1 MGKIIETLI
10 LVVGAVGIS
19 AVLWVGANLLFGLV
33 RNQWQRFTTILGAL
47 AGYVIF
53 FLLEGNRLLT
63 NLGAGTIVWLP
74 FVGAGLGA
82 ALGWFLADNPDPE
95 RRRLVATGGLLAV
108 GVIVGALI
116 DDDLWP
122 RFDFVKLIGFT
133 VVLAGVGYALPMLR
147 RTFTPAMWGGAA
159 AAIMVLGLIVG
170 GGINGSIQGAVFF
183 VVIALILLVIGGKTE
198 LDGALAGGA
207 LGFLLGGFGGAD
219 LGDGT
224 VVESILA
231 AAVPAGLIGY
241 RIGTTTSPD
250 LRKRA
255 AIDNGS
261 RSWIFLTPALS
272 FIIVTLLIPTI
283 RTLYLSFLDARSEA
297 WAGIDNYTESFTNRT
312 SFDIDD
318 WTNIFTSRLVW
329 VGVIILVIAIAVG
342 EVQKTR
348 TGRRYELGGPA
359 FGPLMIASTLLVFGV
374 LSVLRGTIMNNLWW
388 VFTVT
393 LFSTALGLAIA
404 VLADGNRF
412 ESIAKSIIF
421 MPMAVS
427 LVGASVIW
435 RFMYIARDP
444 SKEQTGVINKVWT
457 ELGFLSTG
465 SGLPTLIGAILLGLL
480 ALAAF
485 AWCARLL
492 VRGEYL
498 NAPLPAIAAFGIGY
512 VFLRYIGIFGDGV
525 GGFRVLDDGTVEAN
539 PVLFVQ
545 EQPFNSVWLMVI
557 LIWIQT
563 GFAMVI
569 LSAAIKAVPDELL
582 EAARVDGATE
592 SQVFWRVTLPQ
603 IATTIG
609 VVVTTIIVLV
619 MKVFDIVKV
628 VTNGNFGT
636 QVLANDMF
644 QQAFQFQNRGRG
656 AALAI
661 ILFISVLPVMVT
673 NIRRM
678 QREEA

>member
-10 LVVGAVGIS
+10 LVVVAVGVS
-19 AVLWVGANLLFGLV
+19 AGLWIGANLLFGLV
-33 RNQWQRFTTILGAL
+33 RNEWQLFTTVLGAL
-47 AGYVIF
+47 GGYALF

-63 NLGAGTIVWLP
+63 NMGSGTILWLP
-74 FVGAGLGA
+74 FVGAALGG
-82 ALGWFLADNPDPE
+82 ALGWFLADNPDPQ
-95 RRRLVATGGLLAV
+95 RRRLVATGGAVAV

-122 RFDFVKLIGFT
+122 AFDFVKLIGFT
-133 VVLAGVGYALPMLR
+133 VVLAGAGYALPMLR
-147 RTFTPAMWGGAA
+147 RTLTPAMWGGVAA
-159 AAIMVLGLIVG
+159 VLVIAGLIVG
-170 GGINGSIQGAVFF
+170 GGIDGSIQGAVFF
-183 VVIALILLVIGGKTE
+183 VAIAVVLVVIGGKTE

-224 VVESILA
+224 VVESIVGL
-231 AAVPAGLIGY
+231 AVPAGLLGY

-250 LRKRA
+250 LTKRA
-255 AIDNGS
+255 KIDNGS
-261 RSWIFLTPALS
+261 RSWIFLAPALT
-272 FIIVTLLIPTI
+272 FITATLLIPTV

-297 WAGIDNYTESFTNRT
+297 WVGFDNYTESFTNRT
-312 SFDIDD
+312 SFDIDN
-318 WTNIFTSRLVW
+318 WTDIFTSRLVW
-329 VGVIILVIAIAVG
+329 VGVIILVVALLVG
-342 EVQKTR
+342 EAHKAR

-404 VLADGNRF
+404 VLADGARF
-412 ESIAKSIIF
+412 ESVAKSIIF

-465 SGLPTLIGAILLGLL
+465 DGLPTLIGALILGLL
-480 ALAAF
+480 TLGAF
-485 AWCARLL
+485 AFCARML
-492 VRGEYL
+492 VRREYL
-498 NAPLPAIAAFGIGY
+498 NTPLPAIAAAGLGY
-512 VFLRYIGIFGDGV
+512 VFLRYIGVFGDGV
-525 GGFRVLDDGTVEAN
+525 GGFKILEDGTVEAN

-582 EAARVDGATE
+582 EAARVDGAT
-592 SQVFWRVTLPQ
+592 
-603 IATTIG
+603 
-609 VVVTTIIVLV
+609 
-619 MKVFDIVKV
+619 
-628 VTNGNFGT
+628 
-636 QVLANDMF
+636 
-644 QQAFQFQNRGRG
+644 GR
-656 AALAI
+656 
-661 ILFISVLPVMVT
+661 
-673 NIRRM
+673 
-678 QREEA
+678 

>member
-33 RNQWQRFTTILGAL
+33 RDEWQRFTTILGAIV
-47 AGYVIF
+47 GYIVF

-63 NLGAGTIVWLP
+63 NLGAGTILWLP
-74 FVGAGLGA
+74 FVGAALGG
-82 ALGWFLADNPDPE
+82 ALGWFLAANPDPE
-95 RRRLVATGGLLAV
+95 RRRLVATGGALAT
-108 GVIVGALI
+108 GIIIGALI

-133 VVLAGVGYALPMLR
+133 VVLAGAGYALPMLR
-147 RTFTPAMWGGAA
+147 AKLTPPMWGGLAA
-159 AAIMVLGLIVG
+159 VLVIAGLIVG
-170 GGINGSIQGAVFF
+170 GGIDGSIQGAVFF
-183 VVIALILLVIGGKTE
+183 VVIAIILIVTGGKTE
-198 LDGALAGGA
+198 IDGALAGAA

-219 LGDGT
+219 LGGGS
-224 VVESILA
+224 VVESIVGV
-231 AAVPAGLIGY
+231 AVPAGLVGY

-250 LRKRA
+250 LRTRA
-255 AIDNGS
+255 SIDAGS
-261 RSWIFLTPALS
+261 RSWIFLTPALT
-272 FIIVTLLIPTI
+272 FITATLLIPTI

-297 WAGIDNYTESFTNRT
+297 WVGLDNYTESFTNRT
-312 SFDIDD
+312 SFDVGD
-318 WTNIFTSRLVW
+318 WANIFTSRLVW
-329 VGVIILVIAIAVG
+329 AGAIILVVALLVG
-342 EVQKTR
+342 EVHKSR

-404 VLADGNRF
+404 VLADGARF
-412 ESIAKSIIF
+412 ESVAKSIIF

-465 SGLPTLIGAILLGLL
+465 SGIPTLIGALLLGLL
-480 ALAAF
+480 TLAAF

-492 VRGEYL
+492 TRGEYL
-498 NAPLPAIAAFGIGY
+498 NAPLPAIAAFGLGY
-512 VFLRYIGIFGDGV
+512 VFLRYIGVFGDGI
-525 GGFRVLDDGTVEAN
+525 GGFKILDDGTVEAN

-603 IATTIG
+603 ISTTIG

-644 QQAFQFQNRGRG
+644 QQAFQFTNRGRG

-661 ILFISVLPVMVT
+661 ILFVSVLPVMYT

>member
-10 LVVGAVGIS
+10 LVVGAVAVS
-19 AVLWVGANLLFGLV
+19 ATLWVGANLLFGLV
-33 RNQWQRFTTILGAL
+33 REQWQRFTTLLGAIS
-47 AGYVIF
+47 GYVLF
-53 FLLEGNRLLT
+53 FVLEGNRLFT
-63 NLGAGTIVWLP
+63 NMGAGTIIWLP
-74 FVGAGLGA
+74 LVGA
-82 ALGWFLADNPDPE
+82 ALGGAFGWFLADNPDPQ
-95 RRRLVATGGLLAV
+95 RRRLVATGGCAAV
-108 GVIVGALI
+108 GLVVGALI

-122 RFDFVKLIGFT
+122 QFDFVKLIGFT
-133 VVLAGVGYALPMLR
+133 LVLGAAGYALPTIRERL
-147 RTFTPAMWGGAA
+147 TPALAGAGAA
-159 AAIMVLGLIVG
+159 VLIVAGLIAG
-170 GGINGSIQGAVFF
+170 GGIDGSIQGAVFF
-183 VVIALILLVIGGKTE
+183 VGIAVVMFVIGGRTST
-198 LDGALAGGA
+198 DGAIAGAA
-207 LGFLLGGFGGAD
+207 LGFLLGGFGAAD

-224 VVESILA
+224 VVESILG
-231 AAVPAGLIGY
+231 AAVPAGLVGY

-250 LRKRA
+250 LQRRA
-255 AIDNGS
+255 AIDTGS
-261 RSWIFLTPALS
+261 RSWIFLTPALT
-272 FIIVTLLIPTI
+272 FIVATLLIPTI

-297 WAGIDNYTESFTNRT
+297 WVGLDNYTESFTNRT
-312 SFDIDD
+312 SFDIDN
-318 WTNIFTSRLVW
+318 WSNIFTSRLVW
-329 VGVIILVIAIAVG
+329 VGVIILVVAILVG
-342 EVQKTR
+342 EAHKTR

-359 FGPLMIASTLLVFGV
+359 FAPLAIASTLLVFGV

-393 LFSTALGLAIA
+393 LFSTVLGLAIA

-412 ESIAKSIIF
+412 ESLAKSIIF

-465 SGLPTLIGAILLGLL
+465 SGIPTLIGAILLGLL
-480 ALAAF
+480 TLAAF

-492 VRGEYL
+492 VRREFL
-498 NAPLPAIAAFGIGY
+498 NAPLPAIAAVGIGY

-525 GGFRVLDDGTVEAN
+525 GGFKILEDGTVEAN

-603 IATTIG
+603 ISTTIG

-644 QQAFQFQNRGRG
+644 QQAFQFTNRGRG

-661 ILFISVLPVMVT
+661 ILFVSVLPVMYL